1 VRYNRGIGQEIHGET
16 SRDIFLNE
24 LLKECRKEFFAEG
37 QIFYMYKRLNRN
49 IVGQGGISIPA
60 SNQIFM
66 LPMPN
71 DEIAFGQR
79 E

>member
-1 VRYNRGIGQEIHGET
+1 
-16 SRDIFLNE
+16 
-24 LLKECRKEFFAEG
+24 LLKEARKEFFAEG

-49 IVGQGGISIPA
+49 LIGMGGTSIPA
-60 SNQIFM
+60 SNQIFVV
-66 LPMPN
+66 PMPN